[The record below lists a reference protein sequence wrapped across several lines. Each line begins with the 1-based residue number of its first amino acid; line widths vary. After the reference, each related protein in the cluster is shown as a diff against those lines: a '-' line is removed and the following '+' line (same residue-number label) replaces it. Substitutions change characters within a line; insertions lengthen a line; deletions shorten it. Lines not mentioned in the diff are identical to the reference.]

1 MINLENF
8 KNELNLEDAFK
19 GQQIRKKWTVLDYFL
34 YKQSEDLNFKI
45 LTATEDESFF
55 TEEGS
60 LSDHPALVIELSIK

>member
-1 MINLENF
+1 
-8 KNELNLEDAFK
+8 
-19 GQQIRKKWTVLDYFL
+19 LDYFL